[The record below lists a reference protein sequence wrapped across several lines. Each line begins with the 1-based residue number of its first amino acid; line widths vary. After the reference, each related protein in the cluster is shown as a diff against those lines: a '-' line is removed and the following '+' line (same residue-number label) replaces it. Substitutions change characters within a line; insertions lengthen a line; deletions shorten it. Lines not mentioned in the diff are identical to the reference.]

1 MHRCLLRPKK
11 QSFWQYLF
19 ICGNRVS
26 HGFLWILLTSPRNP
40 SSSLSLSPPSDH
52 TEVILSPNEP
62 KWRVNTVPSPV
73 DISFHQYSSTTVWKW
88 LSVPQNMKYFMIEG
102 KFSWE
107 YSRDMNGERLSWMQ
121 FCLPSGTKCCI
132 IKDLLF
138 PWVYAS
144 LGYAQMDEVLG
155 LLFQSWH
162 YAILLNHACTKQ
174 QSKYHFG
181 YILGGIQIHIFAVR
195 KQ

>member
-1 MHRCLLRPKK
+1 MET
-11 QSFWQYLF
+11 
-19 ICGNRVS
+19 VS
-26 HGFLWILLTSPRNP
+26 HGFLWILPRSPRNP
-40 SSSLSLSPPSDH
+40 SWFLSLSPSSDH
-52 TEVILSPNEP
+52 TEVILSPNVCS
-62 KWRVNTVPSPV
+62 WRVNTVPSGITSWHQFPPV
-73 DISFHQYSSTTVWKW
+73 LINYCLKMTLCATKHEIFYDWKQILGGILQKYEWEKDILDVVLSSI
-88 LSVPQNMKYFMIEG
+88 S
-102 KFSWE
+102 
-107 YSRDMNGERLSWMQ
+107 
-121 FCLPSGTKCCI
+121 TKCCI
-132 IKDLLF
+132 IKDLLL

-174 QSKYHFG
+174 QFKYHFG